1 MRHTAV
7 FNRKNRSAENKVGNS
22 QFDRN
27 QIDRFFRS
35 LSVKQ
40 CISGELH
47 NKRTLPGFKPVGD
60 FGFSTVWII
69 CHACGKL
76 HIVRIKFQLISIVI
90 GKYREITEAFAE
102 FYLRVK
108 REFQYV
114 CNGKRFSTRAV
125 DSKSCVILISR
136 ENGRILK
143 TREI

>member
-1 MRHTAV
+1 MRRSAV
-7 FNRKNRSAENKVGNS
+7 IQRKPGRAENKVGSS

-47 NKRTLPGFKPVGD
+47 NKRTLPGFKPVVN

-76 HIVRIKFQLISIVI
+76 HIVSIKLQLISVAI

-114 CNGKRFSTRAV
+114 CNGKRFSPRAV
-125 DSKSCVILISR
+125 DGKSCVILISR
-136 ENGRILK
+136 ENGRVLK
-143 TREI
+143 TRKI